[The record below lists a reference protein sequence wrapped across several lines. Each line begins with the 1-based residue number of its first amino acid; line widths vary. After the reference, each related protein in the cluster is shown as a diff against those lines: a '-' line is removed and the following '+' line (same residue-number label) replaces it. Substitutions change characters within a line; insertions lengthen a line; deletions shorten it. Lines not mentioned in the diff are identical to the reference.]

1 MIKLGLVVGAL
12 FLFAIGVE
20 NSQAQSA
27 ESKATENAPRVFSLP
42 ALKLKA
48 LRHGIAS
55 GSVKDA
61 AIDQLRKDADAAL
74 KQGPL
79 SVTDKAI
86 NPPSGD
92 KHDYMSLAPY
102 WWPDKNKPNGL
113 PYIRRDGETN
123 PEIQKVPDHKNFDK
137 LISTAHTLALSYY
150 LLGDESYATHATQLL
165 RAWFF
170 DPQTRMNPNLEFA
183 QGIPG
188 INQGRGTGLIETRAL
203 YRLVDAIGLLGG
215 SKSWTIADQK
225 GMEDWFGKFLEW
237 LLNSKNGKEEAAAK
251 NNHGTYYDVQV
262 VSLALF
268 LGKAD
273 VAGDFLQTAREKR
286 IALQVEPDGKQPL
299 ELERTK
305 ALGYSTMNLAGL
317 FELAILGES
326 AGVDL
331 WNFQTAD
338 GRSLRKALDYL
349 TPFVSGEKKWP
360 YPQIIEYKVDE
371 ISPLLM
377 MAGVEFKEPRYKD
390 TAVRI
395 DPEVVRRIDALPF
408 RM

>member
-1 MIKLGLVVGAL
+1 
-12 FLFAIGVE
+12 
-20 NSQAQSA
+20 
-27 ESKATENAPRVFSLP
+27 
-42 ALKLKA
+42 
-48 LRHGIAS
+48 
-55 GSVKDA
+55 
-61 AIDQLRKDADAAL
+61 
-74 KQGPL
+74 
-79 SVTDKAI
+79 
-86 NPPSGD
+86 
-92 KHDYMSLAPY
+92 MSLAPY

-137 LISTAHTLALSYY
+137 LISTAHTLALAYY
-150 LLGDESYATHATQLL
+150 LLGDESYAAHAAQLL

-273 VAGDFLQTAREKR
+273 VAEDFLQTAREKR

-317 FELAILGES
+317 FELALLGES

-349 TPFVSGEKKWP
+349 APFVSGEKKWP

-371 ISPLLM
+371 ISPLLV
-377 MAGVEFKEPRYKD
+377 MAGAEFKEPRYKD
-390 TAVRI
+390 AAVRI
-395 DPEVVRRIDALPF
+395 DPDVVRRIDALPF